1 MIVEYLEK
9 TKEDFVNQKDSLLS
23 ELNEYENR
31 YKENIKMIQ
40 LLEEKMDTSYESF
53 TPREVNSYNKD
64 KIKELSEEQKKIDV
78 IILEK
83 RKDISDIEAKID
95 EISSVI
101 KVASEG
107 NSLTSNNEEV
117 KDIAD
122 VNIMLL
128 ETVERERQ
136 RIARDLH
143 DSTVQNLTSLVHKSE
158 LCIKLMDADPIR
170 CKLELSSM
178 NKILRD
184 VINNDRK
191 IIYDLR
197 PMSFDDIGFDI
208 TVERLLDK
216 IKQSNGIRCNY
227 KIVGESFVLKSVI
240 SLTLLRIIQ
249 ESCSNS
255 VKHGHATSID
265 VILEYTEDKIILTIQ
280 DNGEGFDTSLVPETI
295 RKDNSGFGISMMKER
310 VFLLS
315 GKIDIK
321 SKKGNGCITQVEIPV
336 KKEDM

>member
-78 IILEK
+78 IIQEK

-227 KIVGESFVLKSVI
+227 KIVGESFVLNSVI

-265 VILEYTEDKIILTIQ
+265 VILEYSEDKIILTIQ

>member
-78 IILEK
+78 IIQEK

-158 LCIKLMDADPIR
+158 LCIKLLDADPIR

>member
-9 TKEDFVNQKDSLLS
+9 IKEDFVNQKDSLLS

-78 IILEK
+78 IIQEK

>member
-1 MIVEYLEK
+1 MVVEYLEK
-9 TKEDFVNQKDSLLS
+9 TKDEFDNERNSLIS
-23 ELNEYENR
+23 ELNEYENK
-31 YKENIKMIQ
+31 YKENIKLIQ
-40 LLEEKMDTSYESF
+40 MLEEKNDSSYESF

-64 KIKELSEEQKKIDV
+64 KIKELQEEQKQLDFV
-78 IILEK
+78 IQDT
-83 RKDISDIEAKID
+83 RKEISDIEVKID
-95 EISSVI
+95 EIVSVI
-101 KVASEG
+101 KVAKED
-107 NSLTSNNEEV
+107 TSV
-117 KDIAD
+117 IDIDDKKIKDAD
-122 VNIMLL
+122 VNIMML

-208 TVERLLDK
+208 TVERSLDK
-216 IKQSNGIRCNY
+216 FKQANGIRCNY
-227 KIVGESFVLKSVI
+227 KIIGDSYPLKSVI

-255 VKHGHATSID
+255 VKHGHASCVD
-265 VILEYTEDKIILTIQ
+265 VILEYCEDKIILTIK
-280 DNGEGFDTSLVPETI
+280 DDGSGFDTTLVPETI

-315 GKIDIK
+315 GIIDI
-321 SKKGNGCITQVEIPV
+321 SSNVNNGCVTRVEIPI
-336 KKEDM
+336 KKEDI

>member
-78 IILEK
+78 IIQEK

>member
-1 MIVEYLEK
+1 M
-9 TKEDFVNQKDSLLS
+9 
-23 ELNEYENR
+23 
-31 YKENIKMIQ
+31 
-40 LLEEKMDTSYESF
+40 
-53 TPREVNSYNKD
+53 
-64 KIKELSEEQKKIDV
+64 
-78 IILEK
+78 
-83 RKDISDIEAKID
+83 
-95 EISSVI
+95 
-101 KVASEG
+101 
-107 NSLTSNNEEV
+107 
-117 KDIAD
+117 
-122 VNIMLL
+122 

>member
-78 IILEK
+78 VIQEK

-227 KIVGESFVLKSVI
+227 KIVGESFVLNSVI

>member
-78 IILEK
+78 IIQEK

-321 SKKGNGCITQVEIPV
+321 SNKGNGCITQVEIPV

>member
-78 IILEK
+78 IIQEK

-265 VILEYTEDKIILTIQ
+265 VILEYSEDKIILTIQ

>member
-78 IILEK
+78 IIQEK

-107 NSLTSNNEEV
+107 NSFTSNNEEV

>member
-78 IILEK
+78 IIQEK

-227 KIVGESFVLKSVI
+227 KIVGESFVLNSVI

>member
-40 LLEEKMDTSYESF
+40 VLEEKMDTSYESF

-78 IILEK
+78 VIQEK

-227 KIVGESFVLKSVI
+227 KIVGESFVLNSVI

>member
-78 IILEK
+78 VIQEK

-227 KIVGESFVLKSVI
+227 KIIGESFVLKSVI

>member
-1 MIVEYLEK
+1 MVIEYLEK
-9 TKEDFVNQKDSLLS
+9 TKEEFLTQKTSLIS
-23 ELNEYENR
+23 ELNDYENR

-40 LLEEKMDTSYESF
+40 LLEEKTDSSYESF
-53 TPREVNSYNKD
+53 TPREVNSYNKE
-64 KIKELSEEQKKIDV
+64 KIKELSLEQKKLDV
-78 IILEK
+78 VIQDT
-83 RKDISDIEAKID
+83 RKDISDIDAKID

-101 KVASEG
+101 KVAKEETSTISED
-107 NSLTSNNEEV
+107 SEI
-117 KDIAD
+117 KDTTDI
-122 VNIMLL
+122 NIMML
-128 ETVERERQ
+128 ETIERERQ

-208 TVERLLDK
+208 TVERSLDK
-216 IKQSNGIRCNY
+216 IKQTNGIRCNY
-227 KIVGESFVLKSVI
+227 KIIGEPYNFKSVI

-255 VKHGHATSID
+255 VKHGHATCID
-265 VILEYTEDKIILTIQ
+265 VILEYVDDRIILIIK
-280 DNGEGFDTSLVPETI
+280 DDGEGFDTSLVPETI
-295 RKDNSGFGISMMKER
+295 RNDNSGFGISMMKER

-321 SKKGNGCITQVEIPV
+321 SQKGKGCITRVEIPII
-336 KKEDM
+336 KEDM

>member
-78 IILEK
+78 VIQEK

-265 VILEYTEDKIILTIQ
+265 VILEYSEDKIILTIQ